1 MIGPSYGLIL
11 LAYKEMAIIMNK
23 LLDLDGSS
31 SLRVSSAAF
40 VNGTISTG
48 ILMVNNNIIA
58 FFCRVNSFLTVHT
71 EACVSKPL

>member
-1 MIGPSYGLIL
+1 MAFFL
-11 LAYKEMAIIMNK
+11 LACKEMATRMKK
-23 LLDLDGSS
+23 LLDLGGSS

-40 VNGTISTG
+40 VNGTVSTV
-48 ILMVNNNIIA
+48 ILMMSNNIIA